1 MKLYPEETA
10 TLFWPPCDSVHSTHY
25 VLGTEH
31 WIPTCHKPLSRF
43 YDLAAL
49 LSPPSIITLN
59 KIQPNF
65 SKPQKLILILF
76 PTFLIFPFPY
86 PLSSRF
92 TSCPASKEGEIAIR
106 NQEQR
111 HISAPFSSKKSHP
124 ISSQKMSDLHFH
136 RNKLAKL
143 GDAISK
149 SETITH

>member
-25 VLGTEH
+25 PPNVLGTEH

-59 KIQPNF
+59 KIQQNF

-76 PTFLIFPFPY
+76 LTFLIFAFSPFPY

-92 TSCPASKEGEIAIR
+92 TSCPASKEGEIVIR

-111 HISAPFSSKKSHP
+111 HTSAPFSSKKSHLLF
-124 ISSQKMSDLHFH
+124 IQTSLQ
-136 RNKLAKL
+136 
-143 GDAISK
+143 ISK
-149 SETITH
+149 SETINH